1 MSEKVL
7 DNCPGMGYTSL
18 MMKEKVMIKA
28 TKTTAQQIR
37 DYAKGWANMR
47 MGEYLGQYDGSTF
60 GRCSCDN

>member
-1 MSEKVL
+1 
-7 DNCPGMGYTSL
+7 